1 MYIAYKLTRG
11 TLKSLLSS
19 AEPWQIMVGTVLG
32 TMLGFMPLW
41 PVTQGPSPLWL
52 MLFALAFVINCHFG
66 SVLLF
71 FAIGKM
77 LAKVLAGPAVL
88 IGQTLEGVAK
98 TAADT
103 PFLYWSLLSHSGYL
117 GLTCLGL
124 AFGVLFAVLMGW
136 FVRWF
141 RAFVKNKI
149 DTNARLLKAGKLA
162 DRPLLFRIACW
173 FLGL

>member
-1 MYIAYKLTRG
+1 MYLTYKLTRG

-19 AEPWQIMVGTVLG
+19 AEPWQIMVGTLLG
-32 TMLGFMPLW
+32 SLLGFLPMW
-41 PVTQGPSPLWL
+41 PVTQGPSPLWFV
-52 MLFALAFVINCHFG
+52 LFALAFVINCHFG

-71 FAIGKM
+71 LAIGKM
-77 LAKVLAGPAVL
+77 LAKILAGPAVL
-88 IGQTLEGVAK
+88 IGQSLEGFAK

-103 PFLYWSLLSHSGYL
+103 PLLYWSLLSHSGYL

-124 AFGVLFAVLMGW
+124 AFGVLFSVVMGW

-141 RAFVKNKI
+141 RAFVKAKI
-149 DTNARLLKAGKLA
+149 ESNARLLKAGKLA
-162 DRPLLFRIACW
+162 DRPVLFRIACW